1 MANKKVSEDSNSE
14 LDIITLPLKIES
26 RNVLDRQH
34 WAKKKRSKQEF
45 ALFIR
50 NQMRL
55 RRIPPCDCAT
65 YKVSILSLRKKQLD
79 YDNLVGGCK
88 QLIDALIDEKFIYD
102 DSPDYLEIKF
112 SQTIVKT
119 DYQTIITRCRL
130 KGT

>member
-1 MANKKVSEDSNSE
+1 MAKTKISNDSNQE
-14 LDIITLPLKIES
+14 LDVITLPLKINS
-26 RNVLDRQH
+26 RNILDRQH
-34 WAKKKRSKQEF
+34 WAVKKRSKQEF

-65 YKVSILSLRKKQLD
+65 YKVSILSLRKKKLD

-102 DSPDYLEIKF
+102 DSPDYLEIDF
-112 SQTIVKT
+112 AQTIVKT
-119 DYQTIITRCRL
+119 DYQTIISRCRL
-130 KGT
+130 TDI